1 MFFFAC
7 LHAILSFS
15 LVAISIQ
22 IVNKYLT
29 FIFLQFTNIDSLYIK
44 EGKYE
49 QINDNNKKYF
59 YCEIGIST
67 LLSISALITHS
78 KLISLLSLGITIYNY
93 YILLT
98 GKFKLDFILGDT
110 KYNQRSYYQESL
122 KYKIKFIIYI
132 SICSLSFIILFM
144 RILYVI
150 LDKLLNEKEILYD
163 IFKYFN
169 IYEEKH

>member
-29 FIFLQFTNIDSLYIK
+29 FFFLQFTNIDSLYIK

-93 YILLT
+93 YIILT
-98 GKFKLDFILGDT
+98 G
-110 KYNQRSYYQESL
+110 
-122 KYKIKFIIYI
+122 
-132 SICSLSFIILFM
+132 
-144 RILYVI
+144 
-150 LDKLLNEKEILYD
+150 EI
-163 IFKYFN
+163 
-169 IYEEKH
+169 